1 MDGFWLA
8 VLVGTFAGGISA
20 AGTLLA
26 CRLPRERSVPP
37 EPVVPPRPAVEPRG
51 DHGLGERDRVGTL
64 LRDLHRCEQAVVRA
78 RCAVESVS
86 SARAREALLMVVRRM
101 DAELPNVEALVEVG
115 RGLGAGARPR
125 GLPDAERGD
134 EVLRRV
140 RGQLSD
146 VAERFSM
153 ITDHVLDIV
162 VDLVA
167 APDLHRMHHEV
178 AVLRDQFPLLRPL
191 SAVFGPGARVTGG
204 APLDLR
210 SSAPAMSAS

>member
-1 MDGFWLA
+1 MA
-8 VLVGTFAGGISA
+8 VLVGTFAGGAGA

-26 CRLPRERSVPP
+26 CRLLRKRSAPP
-37 EPVVPPRPAVEPRG
+37 EPVVPPRPAVEIRG
-51 DHGLGERDRVGTL
+51 DHGLGEPGRVDTL
-64 LRDLHRCEQAVVRA
+64 LRDLHRCEQAVARA

-101 DAELPNVEALVEVG
+101 DAELPSVEALVEVG
-115 RGLGAGARPR
+115 RGLGAGAPR

-134 EVLRRV
+134 VVLRRV
-140 RGQLSD
+140 HVQIAD
-146 VAERFSM
+146 VAERFGM

-178 AVLRDQFPLLRPL
+178 AVLRDQFPLLRPM
-191 SAVFGPGARVTGG
+191 SAVFGPGERATGG
-204 APLDLR
+204 AAHDL
-210 SSAPAMSAS
+210 SAPAMSAF